1 MQTIVLAPVD
11 TGSFSQMLDLLAD
24 TKKYKKKL
32 EEFSAAQE
40 AAVNARDEA
49 HGRIADAR
57 SAEESARGAQ
67 ENAKSAMKELA
78 EQASKI
84 AALQEDILVRE
95 HQLEEKKRMHEE
107 REVQLSQ
114 HEQRLV
120 ARQIMLDTDAKAH
133 EEKVGKWKIER
144 QQAQDALKRDKDT
157 LSQDRAVMDKR
168 IAQLALAKKMIE
180 ENQ

>member
-40 AAVNARDEA
+40 AAVSARDEA
-49 HGRIADAR
+49 HVRIADAR
-57 SAEESARGAQ
+57 SAEESARGVQ

-84 AALQEDILVRE
+84 AALQEDLLARE
-95 HQLEEKKRMHEE
+95 SALDEAKRAHEE

-120 ARQIMLDTDAKAH
+120 ARQTALDKDAKAH
-133 EEKVGKWKIER
+133 EEKVGKWRIER
-144 QQAQDALKRDKDT
+144 QQVQDALKRDKDA

-168 IAQLALAKKMIE
+168 ITQLALAKKMIE
-180 ENQ
+180 EN

>member
-32 EEFSAAQE
+32 EEFSAAQD
-40 AAVNARDEA
+40 AALAAREEVNSRMANA
-49 HGRIADAR
+49 QA
-57 SAEESARGAQ
+57 AEESARSAQ
-67 ENAKSAMKELA
+67 EKAKTSMKELA

-84 AALQEDILVRE
+84 AQLQESILARE
-95 HQLEEKKRMHEE
+95 HELAEGKKAHEE

-120 ARQIMLDTDAKAH
+120 ARQTALDKDAKAH
-133 EEKVGKWKIER
+133 EEKVGKWQIER
-144 QQAQDALKRDKDT
+144 QQAQEALERDKGV
-157 LSQDRAVMDKR
+157 LWRDRAAMDKR

-180 ENQ
+180 EN